1 MRIDHKLQRVQ
12 VDSFEIA
19 DELVF
24 RYFDSLPEA
33 EREPALLRAI
43 RIGVLATMEDRFS
56 AFLAKTT
63 DDLGV
68 QLENLKLLFDMKQE
82 VFHKTAIKG
91 VAAEND
97 VLEFLEDYI
106 EKRKYED
113 IVSLSGTS
121 KGTLKNNKTGDILS
135 YVGGENSGRKIAIE
149 CKFDKSIKLGNVDS
163 PDIATNKYD
172 TAWSQLLEATVN
184 REANASIIVFDKTL
198 ADASIQRTVDG
209 VTYVDEVGFI
219 CIIDYEAS
227 DYHNLAI
234 AYNLARSLALRK
246 DGKNVEVEFV
256 NMFIQRLLK
265 DIRDVQSIETL
276 VKSNIKNNQ
285 QILKNIEKSLL
296 SIEFDQQYLMKYL
309 EDGYLSKAD
318 LLDFYQRE
326 DIKAKYKLL
335 AKDIEIGEENEV

>member
-12 VDSFEIA
+12 VDSFEIS
-19 DELVF
+19 DELVY

-33 EREPALLRAI
+33 EREAALLRAI

-56 AFLAKTT
+56 AFLSKTT

-97 VLEFLEDYI
+97 ILDFLEEYI
-106 EKRKYED
+106 ERNHLGD
-113 IVSLSGTS
+113 VVSLTGTS
-121 KGTLKNNKTGDILS
+121 KGLLKNNKTGDIMAF
-135 YVGGENSGRKIAIE
+135 VGGESSGRKVAIE
-149 CKFDKSIKLGNVDS
+149 CKFDKSIKLGDIDS
-163 PDIATNKYD
+163 PDIASNKYD

-184 REANASIIVFDKTL
+184 RDANASIIVFDKTL
-198 ADASIQRTVDG
+198 ADASIQRAVDG
-209 VTYVDEVGFI
+209 VTYVDGIGFI

-227 DYHNLAI
+227 DYQNLAV
-234 AYNLARSLALRK
+234 AYNLARGLALRK

-256 NMFIQRLLK
+256 NMLIVRLLK

-276 VKSNIKNNQ
+276 VKTNIKNNQ

-296 SIEFDQQYLMKYL
+296 SIEFDQRYLAKYF

-318 LLDFYQRE
+318 LLEFYQRE
-326 DIKAKYKLL
+326 EIRAKYKLI
-335 AKDIEIGEENEV
+335 AKEIEAEEGE

>member
-12 VDSFEIA
+12 MDSFEIS
-19 DELVF
+19 DELVY

-33 EREPALLRAI
+33 EREAALLRAI

-56 AFLAKTT
+56 AFLSKTT

-97 VLEFLEDYI
+97 ILDFLEEYI
-106 EKRKYED
+106 ERNHLGD
-113 IVSLSGTS
+113 VVSLTGTS
-121 KGTLKNNKTGDILS
+121 KGLLKNNKTGDIIA
-135 YVGGENSGRKIAIE
+135 YVGGESSGRKVAIE
-149 CKFDKSIKLGNVDS
+149 CKFDKSIKLGDVDS
-163 PDIATNKYD
+163 PDIASNKYD

-184 REANASIIVFDKTL
+184 RDANASIIVFDKTL
-198 ADASIQRTVDG
+198 ADASIQRAVDG
-209 VTYVDEVGFI
+209 VTYVDGIGFI

-227 DYHNLAI
+227 DYQNLAV
-234 AYNLARSLALRK
+234 AYNLARGLALRK
-246 DGKNVEVEFV
+246 DGKNVEVVFV
-256 NMFIQRLLK
+256 NLLIQRLLK

-276 VKSNIKNNQ
+276 VKTNIKNNQ

-296 SIEFDQQYLMKYL
+296 SIEFDQRYLAKYL

-318 LLDFYQRE
+318 LLEFYQRE
-326 DIKAKYKLL
+326 EIRAKYKLI
-335 AKDIEIGEENEV
+335 AKEIEGD

>member
-12 VDSFEIA
+12 VDSFEIS

-33 EREPALLRAI
+33 EREAALLRAI

-56 AFLAKTT
+56 AFLSKTT

-97 VLEFLEDYI
+97 ILEFLEGYI
-106 EKRKYED
+106 ERNHLGD
-113 IVSLSGTS
+113 VVSLTGTS
-121 KGTLKNNKTGDILS
+121 KGLLKNNKTGDIMA
-135 YVGGENSGRKIAIE
+135 YVGGESSGRKVAIE
-149 CKFDKSIKLGNVDS
+149 CKFDKSIKLGDVDS
-163 PDIATNKYD
+163 PDIASNKYD

-184 REANASIIVFDKTL
+184 RDANASIIVFDKTL
-198 ADASIQRTVDG
+198 ADASIQRAVDG
-209 VTYVDEVGFI
+209 VTYVDGIGFI

-227 DYHNLAI
+227 DYQNLAV
-234 AYNLARSLALRK
+234 AYNLARGLALRK

-256 NMFIQRLLK
+256 NMLIQRLLK

-276 VKSNIKNNQ
+276 VKTNIKNNQ
-285 QILKNIEKSLL
+285 QILKNIEKSML
-296 SIEFDQQYLMKYL
+296 SIEFDQKYLAKYL
-309 EDGYLSKAD
+309 EDGYLNKTD
-318 LLDFYQRE
+318 LLEFYQRE
-326 DIKAKYKLL
+326 EIRAKYKLI
-335 AKDIEIGEENEV
+335 AKEIEAEEGE

>member
-12 VDSFEIA
+12 VDSFEIS
-19 DELVF
+19 DELVY

-33 EREPALLRAI
+33 EREAALLRAI

-56 AFLAKTT
+56 AFLSKTT

-97 VLEFLEDYI
+97 ILDFLEEYI
-106 EKRKYED
+106 ERNHQGD
-113 IVSLSGTS
+113 VVSLTGTS
-121 KGTLKNNKTGDILS
+121 KGLLKNNKTGDIMA
-135 YVGGENSGRKIAIE
+135 YVGGESSGRKVAIE
-149 CKFDKSIKLGNVDS
+149 CKFDKSIKLGDVDS
-163 PDIATNKYD
+163 PDIASNKYD

-184 REANASIIVFDKTL
+184 RDANASIIVFDKTL
-198 ADASIQRTVDG
+198 ADASIQRAVDG
-209 VTYVDEVGFI
+209 VLYVDGIGFI

-227 DYHNLAI
+227 AYHNLAV
-234 AYNLARSLALRK
+234 AYNLARGLALRK

-256 NMFIQRLLK
+256 NMLIQRLLK

-276 VKSNIKNNQ
+276 VKTNIKNNQ

-296 SIEFDQQYLMKYL
+296 SIEFDQKYLVKYL

-318 LLDFYQRE
+318 LLEFYQRE
-326 DIKAKYKLL
+326 EIRAKYKLI
-335 AKDIEIGEENEV
+335 AKEIEAEEGE